1 MRSGELVLFGKIL
14 RLLEAM
20 PREKYVIQKIIGKE
34 RKMKTSEKIDL
45 ISKALVAAQKEIRPA
60 VRDSKNPYFRSS
72 YADLTA
78 VVDAI
83 KEPLNRH
90 GISFLQLVH
99 SGDRDTVE
107 TVLLH
112 ESGQY
117 ISTETRIYCAK
128 PNDPQAFGSGITY
141 TKRYALQA
149 ALGLPTEDD
158 DGNKAAD
165 KTDSHQE
172 DRPEPAFRPTSEPAP
187 QTPRSVK
194 KSEKGLNAEQL
205 EFCEKVK
212 SALEEKSAGKK
223 VNIQTV
229 RALIESLAKTSK
241 SGCVPTDADAET
253 VNKTANILA
262 IKHYRDLFGE
272 TE

>member
-1 MRSGELVLFGKIL
+1 
-14 RLLEAM
+14 
-20 PREKYVIQKIIGKE
+20 
-34 RKMKTSEKIDL
+34 MKTSEKIDL
-45 ISKALVAAQKEIRPA
+45 ISKALVAAQKEIKPA
-60 VRDSKNPYFRSS
+60 IKESKNPYFRST

-78 VVDAI
+78 VVEAI
-83 KEPLNRH
+83 KEPLNKH

-99 SGDRDTVE
+99 SGERDTVE

-117 ISTETRIYCAK
+117 ISTETRVYCAR

-158 DGNKAAD
+158 DGNSAAD
-165 KTDSHQE
+165 KTDNQE
-172 DRPEPAFRPTSEPAP
+172 DRPEPAFRLISEPAP

-241 SGCVPTDADAET
+241 TGSIPTDADQET
-253 VNKTANILA
+253 INKTANILA